1 MSRVDA
7 VSLFLSAF
15 LARTTFSDTY
25 YLPMQPDLQ
34 QAMKDRRFPT
44 YLAPIKDITD
54 EVLRDILPIPS
65 DIQHLTEIFTHVSNA
80 KWVQQ
85 FRRLRM
91 PRPSKRANLH
101 TIHPDAKVDD
111 ICTDAPVAEGT
122 DAPDRDDSHD
132 LSRESEPC
140 ITPEHASPHRS
151 LAGSLA
157 SDLSHLE
164 EYDDENCPS
173 HCGIEFKLMAKTKI
187 HVIPEEVAF
196 LFSLICAC
204 FCQPCVSVPDG

>member
-65 DIQHLTEIFTHVSNA
+65 DIQHLTEIFTHVSNT

-91 PRPSKRANLH
+91 PRPSKRANLQ

-111 ICTDAPVAEGT
+111 ICTDEPVAEG
-122 DAPDRDDSHD
+122 DRDDSHG
-132 LSRESEPC
+132 LSRQSPVILRSMRC
-140 ITPEHASPHRS
+140 LTTVLPALWPQIPITSTTVKTTQITFLTVASSSTSWPRRRNM
-151 LAGSLA
+151 
-157 SDLSHLE
+157 LS
-164 EYDDENCPS
+164 P
-173 HCGIEFKLMAKTKI
+173 KR
-187 HVIPEEVAF
+187 VR
-196 LFSLICAC
+196 FS
-204 FCQPCVSVPDG
+204 FH